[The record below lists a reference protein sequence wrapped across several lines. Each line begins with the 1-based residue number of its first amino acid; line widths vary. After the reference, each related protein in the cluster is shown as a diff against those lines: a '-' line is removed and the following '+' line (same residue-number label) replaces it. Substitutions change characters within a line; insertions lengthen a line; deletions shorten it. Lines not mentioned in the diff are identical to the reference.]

1 MKKPF
6 LPILIPALAGALAFQ
21 ACSPDPVVS
30 SAPEDTLVIYT
41 DNYPLQ
47 YFTEWIGLDH
57 VEVRFPAPPE
67 VDPAE
72 WHPEDEVIAAYQQA
86 DLIVL
91 TGAGYAHWT
100 EHAVLPEER
109 ILISSASFSDQWIV
123 LPDTI
128 THTHGPEGTHTHD
141 GYAFTVWLDPLF
153 AIAQAA
159 AIRDALSELRP
170 DAWNQFNER
179 FEALARELEKLHQ
192 EMETMVQKAPER
204 PLLAS
209 HPVYQYLEA
218 RYSLH
223 LESVHW
229 EPDEYPE
236 EEEWFA
242 LDQLIEQH
250 PAQWMLWEDTPLPG
264 IEQSLLDRGI
274 TPIVFNPTAQ
284 AIEGMDFLESM
295 RQNVRNLSHAFEVD
309 VEP

>member
-1 MKKPF
+1 MKKYLSSLLTP
-6 LPILIPALAGALAFQ
+6 LLVGSLAFQ
-21 ACSPDPVVS
+21 ACAPDPGT
-30 SAPEDTLVIYT
+30 APTPEGSLVIYT

-47 YFTEWIGLDH
+47 YFTEWIGLDQ

-72 WHPEDEVIAAYQQA
+72 WHPEDEVIAAYQRA
-86 DLIVL
+86 DLIIL
-91 TGAGYAHWT
+91 TGAGYAHWAD
-100 EHAVLPEER
+100 HAVLPEER
-109 ILISSASFSDQWIV
+109 VLISSASFSDEWIV
-123 LPDTI
+123 LPDAI

-141 GYAFTVWLDPLF
+141 GYAFTVWMDPLF

-170 DAWNQFNER
+170 DASTEFNER
-179 FEALARELEKLHQ
+179 WKALAGELETLHQ
-192 EMETMVQKAPER
+192 EMGAIVQQDPDR

-218 RYSLH
+218 RYSLQ

-236 EEEWFA
+236 EDEWSA

-250 PAQWMLWEDTPLPG
+250 PAQWMIWEDTPLPE

-284 AIEGMDFLESM
+284 PVEGMDFLESM
-295 RQNVRNLSHAFEVD
+295 RANLENLEQAFSSGN
-309 VEP
+309 